1 MIDNQTLDESNV
13 VRLLREQ
20 IRQWWNLEIAFA
32 DARGYVA
39 DHAHGVIVPPPNPF
53 CHSSL
58 TQSAEG
64 FKRCNRSIE
73 LATQSLIRSG
83 EMHPRLMEQCH
94 LGFPIAMAP
103 VQHMG
108 RFYGSIFCSGFVVEP
123 NKEESYS
130 KILENSQVLNLP
142 IERKQN
148 ALTEIPV
155 LTSKDVDYLLDMMGN
170 IVRELQGHVSQYTDH
185 RAFGELVG
193 SSEKMNQLYALLEK
207 VANSDATVLITG
219 ANGTGK
225 EVVAR
230 STHNK
235 GRRTDRAFV
244 ATNCSALN
252 DNLLESELFGH
263 VRGAFTGA
271 IRDKDGLFKVADGGT
286 LFLDEVGDMS
296 PAMQVK
302 LLRVLQ
308 ERTFMPVGGTRPL
321 TVDVRVMAATNRPL
335 LEMVKDGS
343 FREDLY
349 YRLSVICVDLP
360 RLRERK
366 GDLPALCNHFLQT
379 IADKTGSPPRT
390 LSAQV
395 MRRFWEYDWPG
406 NIRQLQNEI
415 ERLIVLSGE
424 DSEIGASM
432 LSPAIGQRTTNV
444 SSSKEQGP
452 EGTLAEAVRQLE
464 VQIIRAALVRTGW
477 NKSRVARDLGMSRT
491 TLIKKTRELGLE
503 EEASIN
509 G

>member
-1 MIDNQTLDESNV
+1 MIDNQTLNESNLI
-13 VRLLREQ
+13 RSLRDQ
-20 IRQWWNLEIAFA
+20 IRKWWQLEIAFA

-53 CHSSL
+53 CQASL

-73 LATQSLIRSG
+73 MATQAVVRSG
-83 EMHPRLMEQCH
+83 NMAPQLADTCH
-94 LGFPIAMAP
+94 LGFPVAMAP

-108 RFYGSIFCSGFVVEP
+108 RFYGTIFCSGFILEP
-123 NKEESYS
+123 NKEESQDT
-130 KILENSQVLNLP
+130 ILENARGLNLP
-142 IERKQN
+142 IEREHH
-148 ALTEIPV
+148 AAEEIPV
-155 LTSKDVDYLLDMMGN
+155 LSTQDLQYLLDMMDT
-170 IVRELQGHVSQYTDH
+170 IVRELTGHVSQYMDQ

-235 GRRTDRAFV
+235 GRRTDRSFV

-308 ERTFMPVGGTRPL
+308 ERTFMPVGGTRPV

-349 YRLSVICVDLP
+349 YRLSVICVELP
-360 RLRERK
+360 PLRERK
-366 GDLPALCNHFLQT
+366 GDLPPLCDHFLQK
-379 IADKTGSPPRT
+379 IADKTGTRPRL

-406 NIRQLQNEI
+406 NIRQLENEI

-424 DSEIGASM
+424 DTEIGASM
-432 LSPAIGQRTTNV
+432 LSPAIGKRTTDASPANG
-444 SSSKEQGP
+444 QRP
-452 EGTLAEAVRQLE
+452 EGTLAESVRQLE
-464 VQIIRAALVRTGW
+464 IQIIRAALVRTGW

-503 EEASIN
+503 EEHTVER
-509 G
+509 